1 LPKKFQFL
9 DQRTYHQKFKMG
21 SLATEQSR
29 SALLWKTT
37 WDTPISAMEPK
48 QKKSETKL
56 GVALENSA
64 KSAKAQDSLENIDSA
79 APDAA
84 AAPINFLDV
93 KNTQA
98 WNTLSVLIAQK
109 SAEEEKAAKI
119 EEELSRQ
126 NLYKTELCRS
136 FVDTGFCRYGVKCQ
150 FAHGS
155 HEIRP
160 VMRHPKYKT
169 ETCKNFASTGHCP
182 YGARCRFIHPG
193 VVQQANDIAWSS
205 NWNPDTPAGIPS
217 KKTVPEDVQED
228 IELEGTMKRL
238 AIFQTI
244 AH

>member
-1 LPKKFQFL
+1 
-9 DQRTYHQKFKMG
+9 MG
-21 SLATEQSR
+21 SLTAEQTR
-29 SALLWKTT
+29 SAQAWKTT
-37 WDTPISAMEPK
+37 WDSPVSVIELK
-48 QKKSETKL
+48 QKKSESKL
-56 GVALENSA
+56 SVPQENLV
-64 KSAKAQDSLENIDSA
+64 KSAKAQDSLETIYSA

-84 AAPINFLDV
+84 PTSVSFLDAA
-93 KNTQA
+93 NTQA
-98 WNTLSVLIAQK
+98 WSAISTLIVKK

-136 FVDTGFCRYGVKCQ
+136 FVDSGFCRYGVKCQ

-160 VMRHPKYKT
+160 VLRHPKYKT
-169 ETCKNFASTGHCP
+169 ETCKNFALTGQCP

-193 VVQQANDIAWSS
+193 VAQQANDIAWSS
-205 NWNPDTPAGIPS
+205 SWNPDTPAGIPS
-217 KKTVPEDVQED
+217 KKAVAEEQQQQQPEEES
-228 IELEGTMKRL
+228 ELEGGMKRL